1 MAVIGK
7 SIRGVVAFILL
18 FIPAITYG
26 VDIEVAVGRG
36 PTTLN
41 PLKAT
46 DAASVRMLKLV
57 APGIIELDSNF
68 EPTSKFLTVFG
79 QRHYKEFYMELKP
92 NVTFGDNSI
101 LTLDFIKKYYES
113 ILDETNAS
121 PLRGAFKD
129 VERIEIQG
137 KRLTIHLSKPNPFFW
152 SALEVSLAKFNA
164 NRPEIPVGLGI
175 YNVESF
181 DDYGNLVLN
190 RLDGS
195 QRLVFNV
202 IKDPVVRYLKLDR
215 GEIDIIHNDV
225 SEEIL
230 GYGLENGYKIIES
243 PATSYTYMGFL
254 MESGKTADFKVRTAI
269 SYAINRGEIVK
280 HLLGGRAMPA
290 YSLLSEDHP
299 AHYRADI
306 HTYNPEKANEILD
319 KAGYKKDVDGMRFK
333 LRLAITSNPFIQRIA
348 QIIQQDLKAVGIN
361 VDISS
366 SEWGTFYGN
375 IKKGN
380 FESYILTWVGRFQS
394 DIYYNLFHSSMMPPN
409 GANRGRYSDETMDK
423 LLEAM
428 MKETDDEERHKV
440 VGMVQKWQ
448 EKDMIYVPLWK
459 RSHVALVRPE
469 VKDYFM
475 LPDGGY
481 EGLVNTSK

>member
-7 SIRGVVAFILL
+7 SIRGVVAFIFL
-18 FIPAITYG
+18 FTSTIAYG
-26 VDIEVAVGRG
+26 ADINIAVGRG
-36 PTTLN
+36 PVTLN
-41 PLKAT
+41 PLNAT

-68 EPTSKFLTVFG
+68 NPTSKYLSVFG
-79 QRHYKEFYMELKP
+79 HKHYKNFYMELKP
-92 NVTFGDNSI
+92 NVTFSDNSL
-101 LTLDFIKKYYES
+101 LTLEFLKKYYES
-113 ILDETNAS
+113 ILVDENAS

-129 VERIEIQG
+129 VESIDING
-137 KRLTIHLSKPNPFFW
+137 NRLTIKLTKPNPFFW
-152 SALEVSLAKFNA
+152 GALEVSVAKFDQKNS
-164 NRPEIPVGLGI
+164 NIPVGLGI
-175 YNVESF
+175 YKVDVY
-181 DDYGNLVLN
+181 DDYGNVTLR
-190 RLDGS
+190 RLDGN
-195 QRLVFNV
+195 QRLIFNV

-230 GYGLENGYKIIES
+230 NYGFENGYKVVES
-243 PATSYTYMGFL
+243 PANSYTYMGFL
-254 MESGKTADFKVRTAI
+254 MEDGKTANFKVRTAI

-290 YSLLSEDHP
+290 YSLLSQDHP
-299 AHYRADI
+299 AHYKADI
-306 HTYNPEKANEILD
+306 HTFDPIKAEEILD
-319 KAGYKKDVDGMRFK
+319 QAGYEKGGDGIRFK
-333 LRLAITSNPFIQRIA
+333 LRLAITSNPFIQRLA
-348 QIIQQDLKAVGIN
+348 QVIQQDLKAVGID
-361 VDISS
+361 VEISS

-394 DIYYNLFHSSMMPPN
+394 NIYYNLFHSSMMPPN
-409 GANRGRYSDETMDK
+409 GANRGRYKSETMDK
-423 LLEAM
+423 LLEEM
-428 MKETDDEERHKV
+428 MRETDDDKRQEVLKL
-440 VGMVQKWQ
+440 VQKWQ
-448 EKDMIYVPLWK
+448 EKDMVYVPLWK

-469 VKDYFM
+469 VQDYFM